1 LSGHFPFAFAA
12 PGEMPEAQ
20 RKEVMHLF
28 SALSPRMQAV
38 ALGCIQE
45 LLARGT
51 YDGLAPNGQK
61 AESPADCRA
70 RLRR

>member
-12 PGEMPEAQ
+12 PREMPEAQ
-20 RKEVMHLF
+20 RKEVMRLF

-45 LLARGT
+45 LLARGH
-51 YDGLAPNGQK
+51 L
-61 AESPADCRA
+61 
-70 RLRR
+70 

>member
-1 LSGHFPFAFAA
+1 MSGHFPFAFAA
-12 PGEMPEAQ
+12 PREMPEAQ
-20 RKEVMHLF
+20 RKEVMQLF

-51 YDGLAPNGQK
+51 YEAPAPNGQPL
-61 AESPADCRA
+61 AAHA
-70 RLRR
+70 RRLKR